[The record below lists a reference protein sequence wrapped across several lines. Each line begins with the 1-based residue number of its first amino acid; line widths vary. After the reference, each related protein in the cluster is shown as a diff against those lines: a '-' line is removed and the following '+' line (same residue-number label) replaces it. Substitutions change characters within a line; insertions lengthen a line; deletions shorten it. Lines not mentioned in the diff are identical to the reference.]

1 MEMVKKN
8 IVSIVFGVVAIIAM
22 VLLFFPVGGFFED
35 LQGQLDQRKQD
46 HETLVKLNRDGPN
59 VKMPIVQPGVTTEAP
74 ALGQFPTSEAFKKGE
89 ELVAQMEKQ
98 SQGVM
103 KKAIE
108 RNRRTPLVAT
118 AFPKPRGAALPEFK
132 RLYHQRL
139 RDGFRQQIRG
149 TVPPNPTEVATER
162 ERLWNEVWLPK
173 VPVQGG
179 QRINEQQVKEQFE
192 DEVVPSLPDQ
202 LRVAR
207 SQAGAVYIHEPVAQG
222 GFMGSFDISKDIPR
236 PETQQIPTLVDAW
249 AAQLGLWV
257 QEDVVAAIV
266 ATNAAGGPQS
276 TTDRSVVKR
285 LVKVEVIPA
294 YITKAGPV
302 AIAQA
307 NQAANARGPQP
318 AADPALEQAAGT
330 ASDLAKVYTVSPTG
344 RVCNSLYD
352 VMHFSFTV
360 DVEAEQYQAVLANLA
375 NNRFITVHGID
386 LLALD
391 GARYQ
396 AAGLVYGAKPVV
408 QMTVKAETI
417 FFREW
422 TKPLMPEAVQQL
434 LGIPPAQPGNG
445 AVAGY

>member
-1 MEMVKKN
+1 MELVKKN
-8 IVSIVFGVVAIIAM
+8 IVSIVCGVIALVAI
-22 VLLFFPVGGFFED
+22 VLLFFPGSGFFQD
-35 LQGQLDQRKQD
+35 LQAQLDQRKQD
-46 HETLVKLNRDGPN
+46 YSTIEKINRDGQN
-59 VKMPIVQPGVTTEAP
+59 VRMPIVQPGVSEAP
-74 ALGQFPTSEAFKKGE
+74 PLGQFPTNEAFKKGE
-89 ELVAQMEKQ
+89 ELVAQMAKQ

-103 KKAIE
+103 QKAIE
-108 RNRRTPLVAT
+108 RNKRAPLVAT

-132 RLYHQRL
+132 RLYHQRM
-139 RDGFRQQIRG
+139 RDGFRQQLRG
-149 TVPPNPTEVATER
+149 TVPPNPTEVAAER
-162 ERLWNEVWLPK
+162 ERLWNEEWLPK

-179 QRINEQQVKEQFE
+179 QRVNENVVKEEFE
-192 DEVVPSLPDQ
+192 EKVVPTLPDQ

-249 AAQLGLWV
+249 AAQLSLWV
-257 QEDVVAAIV
+257 QEDVVATIV
-266 ATNAAGGPQS
+266 ATNAARGPQS
-276 TTDRSVVKR
+276 TTDRSIVKR
-285 LVKVEVIPA
+285 LVKVEVTPA
-294 YITKAGPV
+294 YITKAGPLP
-302 AIAQA
+302 IAQA
-307 NQAANARGPQP
+307 NQAANARAGQP
-318 AADPALEQAAGT
+318 PVDPALEQAGGA
-330 ASDLAKVYTVSPTG
+330 ADLAKVYTVSPTG

-352 VMHFSFTV
+352 VIHFSFTV
-360 DVEAEQYQAVLANLA
+360 DVEADQYQAVLANLA

-396 AAGLVYGAKPVV
+396 AAGLVYGPKPVV

-422 TKPLMPEAVQQL
+422 TKPLMPEPVQQL

-445 AVAGY
+445 AVARY